1 VTGPVW
7 ESVHVFRH
15 DDHDDLLLTQV
26 APLMAELV
34 ADGLVLG
41 FFYLRY
47 WDGGPHLRLRMRTSA
62 ARTGEVRARV
72 TDRLGAHL
80 RAHPSRHPMDPAG
93 YERLAADFAAAE
105 NLSVYERHLLP
116 PDTIR
121 AVPYPP
127 EHASFGHGP
136 SLAAVERHFC
146 ASTAIALDTLRTPPS
161 QRLSAAMTMTLA
173 TLLSL
178 PTAPPGTPVP
188 DRARMMMNGA
198 PPAPS
203 PTATSGTTSDATSGT
218 ATGTAT
224 DAASDA
230 QQAKAAWARSRDELT
245 AMAERLRTTDP
256 TTAPHV
262 PVLAWLS
269 SVRELRDRLTTLQ
282 LQGAFSPVYPRP
294 ITHAL
299 NRCLHLH
306 LNRLGTS
313 LTQEARLRRMAAL
326 TVDSLR

>member
-1 VTGPVW
+1 VTGAVW

-47 WDGGPHLRLRMRTSA
+47 WDGGPHLRLRMRAPA

-105 NLSVYERHLLP
+105 SLSVYERHLLP

-203 PTATSGTTSDATSGT
+203 PTATSGTATDAATDA
-218 ATGTAT
+218 ATGTA
-224 DAASDA
+224 SDV

-256 TTAPHV
+256 ATAPHV
-262 PVLAWLS
+262 PVLAWLGS
-269 SVRELRDRLTTLQ
+269 IRELRDRLTTLQ